1 MNIVFINKSLKIK
14 NIFKN
19 ALTENTENKFNYIHN
34 CLHRYIHI

>member
-19 ALTENTENKFNYIHN
+19 ALTENKFNYIHN